1 VSERIHWPL
10 SRDKRG
16 PFACRFAERDN
27 KKAIRKRSN
36 PFMYQPSA
44 NEHPIPLADKPNS
57 GKSFIRIPRA
67 ILVNQIA

>member
-1 VSERIHWPL
+1 MSERIHWPL

-36 PFMYQPSA
+36 PFMYPV
-44 NEHPIPLADKPNS
+44 
-57 GKSFIRIPRA
+57 R
-67 ILVNQIA
+67 